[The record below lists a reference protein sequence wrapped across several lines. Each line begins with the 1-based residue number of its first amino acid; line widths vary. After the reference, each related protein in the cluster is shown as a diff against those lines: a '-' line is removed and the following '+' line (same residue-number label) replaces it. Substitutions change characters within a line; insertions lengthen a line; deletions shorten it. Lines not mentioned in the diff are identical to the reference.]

1 MQSNIKYIV
10 KKLYIMGGTAMNI
23 VRKVITLFLVSL
35 TIFALASTTQVKSI
49 STLYLNERRIINAAV
64 IFFTTDDPYTMEV
77 IESLKEIESKTENN
91 VKFTFLNPEN
101 NIALN
106 SEILH
111 NALQLNYDLII
122 LYLPDRTEQAVES
135 VINSVSQR
143 NKALIIM
150 NIPTEIVSKLSKMY
164 KNVAF
169 VTPDS
174 KKAGI
179 AQGNIIVDL
188 WKSNKNALDKN
199 GNGVLEYILLQGP
212 NNDPQVVDRTKYAIS
227 TINDAGIKTQELA
240 AVNAGWN
247 KESARTSI
255 DNLFLRYDGSI
266 EAVISNNDAMAIGAI
281 EALQKYGYNKGDKL
295 KNIAVVGI
303 DGLQEAKT
311 LIDDGIMTGTVIQD
325 PKVHSQLLYTV
336 GVNLVNN
343 LSPTENTN
351 YQIIDGQIIIPFPYD
366 TYVSKRNVK

>member
-1 MQSNIKYIV
+1 
-10 KKLYIMGGTAMNI
+10 MNI
-23 VRKVITLFLVSL
+23 LRKIIILFWVSL
-35 TIFALASTTQVKSI
+35 VIFALASTTQTKSTFSSYI
-49 STLYLNERRIINAAV
+49 NERRIINTAV
-64 IFFTTDDPYTMEV
+64 IFFATDDPYTMNV
-77 IESLKEIESKTENN
+77 IENLKEIESKAENN

-101 NIALN
+101 NIAIN
-106 SEILH
+106 NEILH
-111 NALQLNYDLII
+111 NALQMNYDLFI
-122 LYLPDRTEQAVES
+122 LYLPDRTEEAVES

-143 NKALIIM
+143 NKSLILM
-150 NIPTEIVSKLSKMY
+150 NIPTEIVSKVSKMY

-199 GNGVLEYILLQGP
+199 GNDVLEYILLQGP
-212 NNDPQVVDRTKYAIS
+212 TNDPQVVDRTKYAIS
-227 TINDAGIKTQELA
+227 TINNAGIKTKELA
-240 AVNAGWN
+240 VANAGWN

-255 DNLFLRYDGSI
+255 DNLFLRYDGNI
-266 EAVISNNDAMAIGAI
+266 EAIISNNDAMAIGAI

-295 KNIAVVGI
+295 KNVAVVGI
-303 DGLQEAKT
+303 DGLQEAKE
-311 LIDDGIMTGTVIQD
+311 LIDNGIMTGTVIQD
-325 PKVHSQLLYTV
+325 PKVNSQLLYTI

-351 YQIIDGQIIIPFPYD
+351 YETVDGQIIIPFPYD